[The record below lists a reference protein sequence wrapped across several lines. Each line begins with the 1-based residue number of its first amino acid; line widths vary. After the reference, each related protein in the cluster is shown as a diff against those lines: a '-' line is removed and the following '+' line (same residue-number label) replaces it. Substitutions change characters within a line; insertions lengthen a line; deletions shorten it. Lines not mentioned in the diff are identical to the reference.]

1 MKKPQLIVIFI
12 AAVLCV
18 ALIKFAP
25 RTNKAGDGAGK
36 ENTENQTISTQSILD
51 GAKTGLT
58 GSQKISLLTIENQLT
73 TAKTPAARIAIFKQL
88 SQFWADSANSLTPYL
103 YYTYSAALL
112 ENSEKSL
119 TFAAQQFVD
128 RIIVL
133 DAKPEIQNW
142 MAGTAKVLLEKA
154 LEINPNNDSSIINLG
169 VCYTFA
175 DISNDNNQLMPTILR
190 VKSVIDR
197 NPDNELGQ
205 LVLGLGGI
213 ISKQYEKAI
222 ERFKNVLRL
231 NPNNIFAY
239 LNLAGC
245 YELTNQNGLAIEI
258 YTKLKGIANKPEARE
273 LYDSKIEEL
282 KKKN

>member
-1 MKKPQLIVIFI
+1 
-12 AAVLCV
+12 
-18 ALIKFAP
+18 
-25 RTNKAGDGAGK
+25 
-36 ENTENQTISTQSILD
+36 
-51 GAKTGLT
+51 
-58 GSQKISLLTIENQLT
+58 
-73 TAKTPAARIAIFKQL
+73 
-88 SQFWADSANSLTPYL
+88 
-103 YYTYSAALL
+103 L

-142 MAGTAKVLLEKA
+142 MAGSAKVLLEKA

-175 DISNDNNQLMPTILR
+175 DISNDMNQLMPTILR